1 MIVQNYLLSIYH
13 VSGPSLRTKNRAMNK
28 TEKVP
33 ALMAFTI
40 SLVLPLPF
48 LSCQHPLLWS

>member
-13 VSGPSLRTKNRAMNK
+13 VSGPSLRAKNRAMNK

-33 ALMAFTI
+33 ALTAFTI

-48 LSCQHPLLWS
+48 LPRQHPLLWS